1 MHKYTQKLCCI
12 FKNLEIF
19 QYFWTRYCLYIHSVV
34 GRGGELTE
42 QRICCNKSFVIN
54 IYLSFSLPTL
64 TNSAGSNSIKPWV
77 FLWIARRVSS
87 VILVFSWSRLLLS
100 RVVTVG
106 SKVVNFLTLSSK
118 YGTGPPRGVRQK
130 NFWQFLKVGKTFSR
144 FPALEEH
151 NCLL

>member
-1 MHKYTQKLCCI
+1 MCIQLSKLLHIQELGNISMVLNIKLPFDPQCSGA
-12 FKNLEIF
+12 
-19 QYFWTRYCLYIHSVV
+19 R
-34 GRGGELTE
+34 GELTE